1 MFPTHFPF
9 MRDAMGLRAALL
21 PHLYT
26 AARLFYDTAVAPVR
40 ALYIDFP
47 QEALAYSQRHT
58 YMFGDILVS
67 PIHTFSVDGLSSVS
81 VSVWLPKG
89 HWAPWSGTDPVIVS
103 TGLGY
108 FTRDYGQSEIPIFV
122 RADALLPLALHGAAD
137 IVETS
142 PDIAWTVWDAGAQ
155 YGGGSLYEDDGF
167 SQRYRGGG
175 ANAALVTE
183 ADFSWGATNLTLRV
197 DTPKGT
203 YAGAPSSRAHALH
216 VRGWGRARKP
226 PSAVFFNGMPVSQG
240 NSTPGWLIF
249 SVKPGEPALT
259 APDGMLQ
266 VLVGSIAMDD
276 PFTVQVLF

>member
-167 SQRYRGGG
+167 SQRYRGG
-175 ANAALVTE
+175 
-183 ADFSWGATNLTLRV
+183 
-197 DTPKGT
+197 
-203 YAGAPSSRAHALH
+203 
-216 VRGWGRARKP
+216 
-226 PSAVFFNGMPVSQG
+226 
-240 NSTPGWLIF
+240 
-249 SVKPGEPALT
+249 ALT
-259 APDGMLQ
+259 PPWLQRLTSPGVQQTSPSGWTPPKEPMLARPRAGRMPSMSEAGEGHASHLQ
-266 VLVGSIAMDD
+266 
-276 PFTVQVLF
+276 PFFSMACP